1 MDAKVEQALRDDR
14 VVDITTTGRKSG
26 QPRRIEIWLHYFGE
40 GVGYL
45 TGSPGTRDWS
55 ANLLANPQ
63 FTVHVKRGA
72 QADRAAEA
80 SPVRDPQE
88 RRRVLAQIYGEDE
101 PRNEERVAGSPL
113 LRVEIQS

>member
-1 MDAKVEQALRDDR
+1 MEKHVEQALRDDR

-45 TGSPGTRDWS
+45 TGSPGSRDWN
-55 ANLLANPQ
+55 ANLLANPR

-72 QADRAAEA
+72 QADLDAEA

-88 RRRVLAQIYGEDE
+88 RRRVLAQIYGEND
-101 PRNEERVAGSPL
+101 RNEERVAGSPL
-113 LRVEIQS
+113 LRVELKD